1 VTSEYVDS
9 FLHEGIELLFIAFQ
23 SQFDDPDELGF
34 RPMEVAIMTYSLQ
47 NGIGKIYHEIMD
59 PGPPPY
65 GMMVIP
71 IFFISPVT
79 RQVFLRDEFQTGTQN
94 RV

>member
-1 VTSEYVDS
+1 
-9 FLHEGIELLFIAFQ
+9 
-23 SQFDDPDELGF
+23 
-34 RPMEVAIMTYSLQ
+34 MTYSLQ

-71 IFFISPVT
+71 IFFISPVLKNRLRDRFFTSKSRQAT